1 MKWEDL
7 TVEEFKDSIK
17 ETKGVAIIPLGCL
30 EKHGYHMPLGTDMFI
45 ARAIAEK
52 ASEIEPALVVPIAP
66 YGIISE
72 AQHRYGCLSISSKL
86 QYELLE
92 ELCDELARNG
102 YYKIIFVDGHGGNKN
117 FLQYFMQSRLENN
130 HPYVTY
136 YFDLGNKGNE
146 FWDFFQNKYGKVL
159 GSGHADI
166 FEASA
171 VCAIDSSLMR
181 MDRIQK
187 EETAPLH
194 RLDNVAD
201 AGLYTGI
208 GWYADYPCQ
217 IAGDPTGADAE
228 KGKDVNKNHINRLV
242 KAIKVVKEDDVSF
255 KLLKEYY
262 GKHQNPEGY

>member
-102 YYKIIFVDGHGGNKN
+102 YHKIIILNGHGGSIN
-117 FLQYFMQSRLENN
+117 FANYFAQSRLEKY
-130 HPYVTY
+130 HPYIVYVYRAHTRTRQQQQ
-136 YFDLGNKGNE
+136 E
-146 FWDFFQNKYGKVL
+146 FLNKYGPL
-159 GSGHADI
+159 NGSGHADLI
-166 FEASA
+166 ETSE
-171 VCAIDSSLMR
+171 IMYLNPDTIHL
-181 MDRIQK
+181 DRIVP
-187 EETAPLH
+187 EETKPLL
-194 RLDNVAD
+194 RNEFL
-201 AGLYTGI
+201 GEKGI
-208 GWYADYPCQ
+208 FTAINWYGNYPYH
-217 IAGDPTGADAE
+217 IAGDPTGSTKE
-228 KGKDVNKNHINRLV
+228 KGEFVNNLHVQNFAE
-242 KAIKVVKEDDVSF
+242 AIKTIKEDDVSL
-255 KLLKEYY
+255 KLQEEFYK
-262 GKHQNPEGY
+262 KANQPEI